1 MSINNGDPDF
11 NKVLDKINMN
21 TPKQR
26 KMLFYFVCI
35 WVRFA
40 LYSLVFYFKDNIY
53 MPYILLLISLFSIA
67 NLSKTLNQTQ
77 QWWSKKFQFII
88 SVLLFISCLLVIF
101 YKINPVV
108 MPLILYISLIGG
120 ITQSLFIEFK

>member
-53 MPYILLLISLFSIA
+53 MPYILLLISLFSIV